1 MKTKSTWT
9 NKQWAEKVFNRNDIM
24 QKFNDLQEAMRRVEY
39 DQDELD
45 ERLNHAYVQ
54 IKKEDIDSDIKVD
67 VDPSKIWVK
76 SDDEEEEYTLN
87 EKLDMVLDE
96 LANLRESMACI
107 HVDID
112 RIEEAIKL
120 HGR

>member
-9 NKQWAEKVFNRNDIM
+9 SDIM
-24 QKFNDLQEAMRRVEY
+24 KKFDELQEAIREGCEY

-45 ERLNHAYVQ
+45 EKLDHTY
-54 IKKEDIDSDIKVD
+54 IELKKEDINKGIEVD
-67 VDPSKIWVK
+67 VDPKKIWVE
-76 SDDEEEEYTLN
+76 SDDDEPEEEEYTLN

-96 LANLRESMACI
+96 LATI
-107 HVDID
+107 HEVVTCLHEDVE
-112 RIEEAIKL
+112 RIEKAIKL